1 MGSVPASCSRTCLIV
16 PVKLNSVPTI
26 EWPSLIC
33 TRGQGMMRLAGDE
46 VSSTGTPIVWGTKDE
61 TGKIRIN
68 NEKRSSMVADDIEDL
83 LWIAREGNGS
93 EIACSSSL

>member
-1 MGSVPASCSRTCLIV
+1 
-16 PVKLNSVPTI
+16 
-26 EWPSLIC
+26 
-33 TRGQGMMRLAGDE
+33 MMRLAGDE

-61 TGKIRIN
+61 IGKIRIN